1 MNNFLITGA
10 SGFLGKN
17 LIRYFM
23 SQTECEVW
31 ALTSNEGKLS
41 EFQNEK
47 LHIYQREFPFSKE
60 FKEIEFDCAINCA
73 YPRNTSGKQIADGLR
88 YIAKLFKAFDLGN
101 VKSIINISSQSVYD
115 EQRENPASENADL
128 SLNSCYAVGKYAVE
142 LILENTCTNIPYTNI
157 RMASLI
163 GVDFPQRIVNRLI
176 LKILNGEEIIINQ
189 SSQTFGFLDVKD
201 AVVGIVSLLDIN
213 PNNWKLCYNIG
224 NEKAYSML
232 DIVETIK
239 EVIENKSIKMP
250 EIKYEINTNAGSTA
264 VSYELLKKDTG
275 FEPSVN
281 LKQSVEE
288 IVNSL
293 MKK

>member
-1 MNNFLITGA
+1 M
-10 SGFLGKN
+10 
-17 LIRYFM
+17 
-23 SQTECEVW
+23 
-31 ALTSNEGKLS
+31 
-41 EFQNEK
+41 
-47 LHIYQREFPFSKE
+47 
-60 FKEIEFDCAINCA
+60 
-73 YPRNTSGKQIADGLR
+73 
-88 YIAKLFKAFDLGN
+88 
-101 VKSIINISSQSVYD
+101 YD